1 MSNILKE
8 IEKYEK
14 SNVRQY
20 RNNTKFHSPVIYDST
35 CIIPLLN
42 VIDKMQTIYSFKQ
55 DDSTFTIITIR
66 PWHYQY
72 LHVVQITFTET
83 C

>member
-1 MSNILKE
+1 MKNLMSDNIG
-8 IEKYEK
+8 
-14 SNVRQY
+14 V
-20 RNNTKFHSPVIYDST
+20 NTKFHSPVIYDS
-35 CIIPLLN
+35 IIQLLN

-66 PWHYQY
+66 TWHYQY
-72 LHVVQITFTET
+72 LHVMQITFTET

>member
-1 MSNILKE
+1 MKKLMSDNIGIILSF
-8 IEKYEK
+8 IALSY
-14 SNVRQY
+14 
-20 RNNTKFHSPVIYDST
+20 YDS
-35 CIIPLLN
+35 IIPLLN
-42 VIDKMQTIYSFKQ
+42 VIGKMQTIYSFKQ

-66 PWHYQY
+66 TWHYQY